1 MRRPMR
7 PILILDEDTARAAAR
22 MWGSRGG
29 RKNTPAQQAQRHSP
43 KPYAG
48 RPKGS
53 KNRPKLGPA
62 AGLGPVSCGRGCLKG
77 DAVDPARSCGLGR
90 PWAEH
95 ETRTR

>member
-1 MRRPMR
+1 MRRPI
-7 PILILDEDTARAAAR
+7 PILDEDTARAAAR

-43 KPYAG
+43 KPFAG

-62 AGLGPVSCGRGCLKG
+62 AGLGPIACGRGCSSGG
-77 DAVDPARSCGLGR
+77 DGTTCGLGV